1 MPWHDTALHFARKQD
16 MPTLKVLL
24 VDDDPKFRS
33 FACSGLRE
41 SGLACTTAANA
52 QEALAALD
60 DEGSFDAIL
69 LDIMMPGMSGWDL
82 LERIREL
89 QPDVPIIFV
98 TARESVDERVRG
110 LRMGADDYIIKPFA
124 FSELLARI
132 GAVVRRRQSAVL
144 RFSGLRL
151 DLLERHASVDDTAID
166 LSPKEFDLLRVLV
179 DRSDEV
185 LSRRVLLQQ
194 VWHTNRDPGT
204 NVVEV
209 HITRLRRKLAS
220 AGGPMI
226 RNIRGSGYALMNPH
240 AGQNE

>member
-1 MPWHDTALHFARKQD
+1 MSTLH
-16 MPTLKVLL
+16 VLL

-33 FACSGLRE
+33 FACSGLQE
-41 SGLACTTAANA
+41 SGFECTAAANA
-52 QEALAALD
+52 QEALAALEARGD
-60 DEGSFDAIL
+60 DAGSFDAIL

-82 LERIREL
+82 LERIRDL
-89 QPDVPIIFV
+89 QPDAPIIFV

-144 RFSGLRL
+144 RVFGLRL
-151 DLLERHASVDDTAID
+151 DLLERRASVDDTPIE

-179 DRSDEV
+179 DRKDEV
-185 LSRRVLLQQ
+185 LSRRALLQE
-194 VWHTNRDPGT
+194 VWHTDRDPGT

-209 HITRLRRKLAS
+209 HVTRLRRKLAS

-226 RNIRGSGYALMNPH
+226 RNIRGSGYALMDPGTER
-240 AGQNE
+240 AD